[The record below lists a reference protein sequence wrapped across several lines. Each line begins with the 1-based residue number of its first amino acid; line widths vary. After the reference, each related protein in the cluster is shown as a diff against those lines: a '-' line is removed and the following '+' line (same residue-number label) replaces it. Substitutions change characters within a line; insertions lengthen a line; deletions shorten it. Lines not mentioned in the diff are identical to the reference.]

1 MGSSA
6 SSCHWRGS
14 RRGSPASRAPLPRD
28 GANELLANCAI
39 YSTTLDLTQ
48 AANALAAEGWHIDPD
63 DLATIS
69 PYITTAI
76 RRFGDWV
83 LNLTPPAKTAD
94 GHLALA
100 AASGQ

>member
-1 MGSSA
+1 MASA
-6 SSCHWRGS
+6 ETNPISTWRPGV
-14 RRGSPASRAPLPRD
+14 GDEQAALL
-28 GANELLANCAI
+28 GKFNELLANCAI

-83 LNLTPPAKTAD
+83 LNLTPPAETTD